1 MAETSFDVI
10 VIGAGPAGEV
20 AAGQLG
26 ERGRAV
32 ALVERELVGG
42 ECSYWAC
49 MPSKALLRAGE
60 LVDEIARV
68 PGVAGNSSACGIDA
82 ATVLRR
88 RDEVI
93 HELRD
98 DGHLPWLDQRGVTLL
113 RGRARLAGERRVA
126 VEALRDEG
134 GATAPGGGAEGSG
147 GERVYEAR
155 EAVIVATGSGALL
168 PPIPGLLEA
177 QPWTNREATT
187 ADAVPGTLLVLGGG
201 VVGVELA
208 QAWASLGTRVT
219 LIEAADRLIAR
230 EEPFASVQVAEGLQ
244 RRGVELRIGARAVS
258 VERDAD
264 GESAGDTAARG
275 ARSAGAGGRTTV
287 MLEDGERL
295 SGDAL
300 LVAIG
305 RRPRTDDLGLEAV
318 GLEAGKPITV
328 DDHMRVKG
336 APWLYAIGD
345 VNGRAQLTHMGKY
358 QARVAVDAI
367 CGGGMRARR
376 DGALSPRVI
385 FTDPAVA
392 AVGHTLASA
401 QAAGIP
407 ARAIDRDTS
416 GTAGASFHGRNAPGT
431 TRFVL
436 DSERE
441 LLVGATF
448 VGPEVAEL
456 LHAAT
461 VAIVGE
467 LPLATLA
474 HAVPAFPTR
483 SELWLDLAVGG

>member
-1 MAETSFDVI
+1 MDEAFDVI

-20 AAGQLG
+20 AAGKLA

-49 MPSKALLRAGE
+49 MPSKALLRPGE
-60 LVDEIARV
+60 LFDELWRV
-68 PGVAGNSSACGIDA
+68 PGVPDPERLDVDE
-82 ATVLRR
+82 VLHR

-93 HELRD
+93 HQLD
-98 DGHLPWLDQRGVTLL
+98 DSAQMPWLEERGVTLL
-113 RGRARLAGERRVA
+113 RGEARLIGERRLA
-126 VEALRDEG
+126 IDRPDGDELQC
-134 GATAPGGGAEGSG
+134 
-147 GERVYEAR
+147 EAR

-168 PPIPGLLEA
+168 PPIPGLA
-177 QPWTNREATT
+177 DARPWTNREATT
-187 ADAVPGTLLVLGGG
+187 ADAVPETLLVLGGG

-208 QAWASLGTRVT
+208 QAWSSLGAHVT

-230 EEPFASVQVAEGLQ
+230 EEPFASMQVAEGLQ
-244 RRGVELRIGARAVS
+244 RRGVELRIGASATA
-258 VERDAD
+258 VERGAD
-264 GESAGDTAARG
+264 DRV
-275 ARSAGAGGRTTV
+275 TV
-287 MLEDGERL
+287 ALEDGERL
-295 SGDAL
+295 AGHEL
-300 LVAIG
+300 LVGIG
-305 RRPRTDDLGLEAV
+305 RRPRTDDLGLETV
-318 GLEAGKPITV
+318 GLEPGKPLEV
-328 DDHMRVKG
+328 DDRMRVEG

-367 CGGGMRARR
+367 CGGERLRARG
-376 DGALSPRVI
+376 DGPTAPRAI

-401 QAAGIP
+401 QAAGIE
-407 ARAIDRDTS
+407 ARAVDRDTS

-431 TRFVL
+431 TRFVV
-436 DSERE
+436 DVERE

-448 VGPEVAEL
+448 VGPDVAEL

-461 VAIVGE
+461 IAIVGE
-467 LPLATLA
+467 VPFATLE

-483 SELWLDLAVGG
+483 SELWLDLGVPD